1 MQKRLFYIL
10 FILLS
15 LFAVAFSYDYFI
27 NKSNDLSGF
36 VADIETTFMNN
47 EEEVEY
53 WLNAPKKLL
62 KVFTIPKDS
71 PVKEKSKKLDELT
84 SIANKDYSLYW
95 FSGDT
100 LKYWSKSEVVPSEE
114 VIVRLKA
121 NNAPMFVKLPNGY
134 YQLEIRELGGD
145 LSGQSILSAIPIKR
159 EYSFESDYLKNSF
172 ISENPIPQNIYIEEY
187 PTDFP
192 IDNKYG
198 DIICYLDASGTSSN
212 KQHQLITLLLF
223 LIAFTYLA
231 IIINNFANYL
241 VERYQPWVG
250 AAFLVSSVMG
260 IRYLSIGQNVAE
272 KFSNLEILSRSFA
285 TPVLNSSLGDLIINS
300 VLFLWL
306 MVFFH
311 REFRIKAMINLGPVT
326 RFIMTSLN
334 YFPIVLGLLMITGLF
349 KSLVVDSGIV
359 FDFENVFNL
368 DIFSFLSII
377 SLILLLIALFLFTHR
392 MMLTI
397 KSIGMSRYARLGAFA
412 LAILVSMPFII
423 SADLLLVPVKMVL
436 ITIIYV
442 LAFDIFI
449 DNKLPGFTWM
459 ILWFFLFSA
468 YSAALLFKYNL
479 DRDLETRKDYAVALA
494 ESRDSIAEMEINR
507 LSNKIIR
514 NDSLKKLLTIP
525 YPFDVEEKL
534 IREQI
539 EQYSVSGNYVF
550 SNFNYTPI
558 GYSPAYRKLL
568 IKDQDKKIINPI
580 LDLYTKARPTDYP
593 NLFIWPRVDK
603 NLDFLIRYSL
613 PIPGNE
619 SDSTLVLIGLKKKT
633 QDASRVY
640 TELLLNSKTRYQEKL
655 NEYNLAIYENN
666 ILIENRGKIDPE
678 LVQIFPN
685 VKEGS
690 FLEQKTETQANLIY
704 RGQDNTFV
712 VLARSRRGLTK
723 GISLFSYLFVLII
736 ITLIVLSVINSLIL
750 AIPDSIELTVV
761 GKPSLRNRIQLSV
774 IALNIGSFILI
785 GLVTVAFF
793 RTSTNNYH
801 ENRLERKISAV
812 LNNMENDVRL
822 LYGDGKSE
830 IDLASLV
837 VPISRIH
844 KMDINIYDP
853 IGKLLT
859 TSENF
864 IFERGIISDRM
875 DMVALRGLD
884 QLNQPQIIQDE
895 QIGQLKYRSAYVP
908 LHNPKEQVIGYIGL
922 PYYTKD
928 RSLRSD
934 VYDFMG
940 TLLNVYVFLLLLAGA
955 IAIAVANSITRPIT
969 TIGEKLKGL
978 KLGKNEPLEWDTQ
991 DELGVLIAEYNS
1003 MIQKLEKST
1012 ELLKQS
1018 EREGAWREMAKQVAH
1033 EIKNPLTPMKLS
1045 IQHLARAYK
1054 SNSDNIEPLLNRVS
1068 QTLIEQIDGL
1078 SKIAS
1083 EFSNFAKMPSAEN
1096 NTFVLN
1102 DLVRS
1107 VHELFDKNQMGMM
1120 DINLKM
1126 PNKVYTVFA
1135 DKGHIMRV
1143 LNNLIKNAIQAIP
1156 DDRRGKIDISIFQR
1170 KERVVIKVSDNGQG
1184 ISDEMKEK
1192 VFYPNFTTKNSG
1204 MGLGLAIS
1212 KNIID
1217 AIDGD
1222 LYFKTVV
1229 NKGTDFFIELPIQ
1242 EIMDKEQLPVGNEQ

>member
-1 MQKRLFYIL
+1 MLKRPLYISS
-10 FILLS
+10 ILIG
-15 LFAVAFSYDYFI
+15 LFAVAISYDYFI
-27 NKSNDLSGF
+27 NKSQDLSNY
-36 VADIETTFMNN
+36 VEDIETTFREN
-47 EEEVEY
+47 EEETHY
-53 WLNAPKKLL
+53 WLNTPNKLKDL
-62 KVFTIPKDS
+62 FTVESDS
-71 PVKEKSKKLDELT
+71 SVQYKSEQLAQLAALADEE
-84 SIANKDYSLYW
+84 YSLFWYC
-95 FSGDT
+95 GDT
-100 LKYWSKSEVVPSEE
+100 LKYWSKNEVVPSEL
-114 VIVRLKA
+114 VIKKLQSS
-121 NNAPMFVKLPNGY
+121 NAPLFVKLPNGY
-134 YQLEIRELGGD
+134 YQVEIRQLVGD
-145 LSGQSILSAIPIKR
+145 MEEQFIIAAIPIKR
-159 EYSFESDYLKNSF
+159 EYSFESDYLKNAFASK
-172 ISENPIPQNIYIEEY
+172 SPIPQNIFIDEY

-192 IDNKYG
+192 ILNRGG
-198 DIICYLDASGTSSN
+198 DILCYLDSTGHSSN
-212 KQHQLITLLLF
+212 KTHQLITLLLY
-223 LIAFTYLA
+223 LLAFTYLA
-231 IIINNFANYL
+231 ILINNVANYL

-260 IRYLSIGQNVAE
+260 IRYLSIGQNIPE
-272 KFSNLEILSRSFA
+272 KFSNLDILSRSFA

-311 REFRIKAMINLGPVT
+311 REFRIKSLIKLSPIT

-368 DIFSFLSII
+368 DVFSFLSII

-397 KSIGMSRYARLGAFA
+397 KSIGMSRYARLGAFSF
-412 LAILVSMPFII
+412 AILISLPFII
-423 SADLLLVPVKMVL
+423 SADLLLIPFKMVL
-436 ITIIYV
+436 VTIIYV

-459 ILWFFLFSA
+459 VIWLFLFSA

-479 DRDLETRKDYAVALA
+479 DRDLETRKDFAVALA

-514 NDSLKKLLTIP
+514 NDSIKKLFSAPL
-525 YPFDVEEKL
+525 PFQIEEKL
-534 IREQI
+534 VREQI

-550 SNFNYTPI
+550 SNFNYVPL
-558 GYSPAYRKLL
+558 GYNPSFPNLPL
-568 IKDQDKKIINPI
+568 IKDQDAKLIDPI
-580 LDLYTKARPTDYP
+580 LNLHEQAKPTDYP
-593 NLFIWPRVDK
+593 NLFIWPRTDK
-603 NLDFLIRYSL
+603 NLDFLIRYAI

-619 SDSTLVLIGLKKKT
+619 QDSTQVLIGLKQKN

-640 TELLLNSKTRYQEKL
+640 TELLLNPKTRYQEKL

-666 ILIENRGKIDPE
+666 ILIDNRGKISPE
-678 LVQIFPN
+678 LVQSFAELE
-685 VKEGS
+685 EGE
-690 FLEQKTETQANLIY
+690 FVEKTTETQANLIY
-704 RGQDNTFV
+704 KGKDNTYV
-712 VLARSRRGLTK
+712 ILARSRRGLTK

-736 ITLIVLSVINSLIL
+736 ITIMVLSLLNSLIL
-750 AIPDSIELTVV
+750 AIPDSIEISVL

-801 ENRLERKISAV
+801 ENRLERKLNAV
-812 LNNMENDVRL
+812 LSNMENDIAL
-822 LYGDGKSE
+822 LSKEGKSDF
-830 IDLASLV
+830 DLSKLV
-837 VPISRIH
+837 VPISKIH
-844 KMDINIYDP
+844 KMDINIYGTD
-853 IGKLLT
+853 GKLVT

-864 IFERGIISDRM
+864 IFERGFIGDRM
-875 DMVALRGLD
+875 DMIAMRGLD
-884 QLNQPQIIQDE
+884 ELNQPQIIKDE

-908 LHNPKEQVIGYIGL
+908 LHDPKENVIGYIGL

-955 IAIAVANSITRPIT
+955 IAIAVANSITSPIT
-969 TIGEKLKGL
+969 SIGEKLKGL
-978 KLGKNEPLEWDTQ
+978 KLGKNEPLEWNSQ

-1012 ELLKQS
+1012 ELLKKS

-1045 IQHLARAYK
+1045 IQHLARAFK
-1054 SNSDNIEPLLNRVS
+1054 SSDNIEPLLNRVS

-1096 NTFVLN
+1096 DRFVIN

-1107 VHELFDKNQMGMM
+1107 VHELFDREQMGQM
-1120 DINLKM
+1120 DIKLYQSEKR
-1126 PNKVYTVFA
+1126 YAVFA

-1156 DDRRGKIDISIFQR
+1156 DGRRGKIDISIYE
-1170 KERVVIKVSDNGQG
+1170 KNDRVVVRVSDNGQG

-1212 KNIID
+1212 KSIID
-1217 AIDGD
+1217 AIDGAI
-1222 LYFKTVV
+1222 YFKTVV
-1229 NKGTDFFIELPIQ
+1229 NKGTDFYVELPIQ
-1242 EIMDKEQLPVGNEQ
+1242 EVLNEELSVSN